1 MKNNNPNNLL
11 ADMNRKL
18 SVVAVKLRHYSLALF
33 LVFVVTIYGLVIWR
47 VNTLLTATPT
57 PGQISSQVKAN
68 SITKVDPAV
77 VKQLQ
82 TLRDNSVNVQVLFDQ
97 GRNNPFQ

>member
-1 MKNNNPNNLL
+1 MKNDNPKNLL
-11 ADMNRKL
+11 ADMNRRL
-18 SVVAVKLRHYSLALF
+18 SVVGVKLRHYSLVLF
-33 LVFVVTIYGLVIWR
+33 LVFVVSIYGLVVWR
-47 VNTLLTATPT
+47 VNALLTAQPT
-57 PGQISSQVKAN
+57 PDQISSQVKAN

-82 TLRDNSVNVQVLFDQ
+82 ALRDNSVNVQVLFDQ